1 MIKSF
6 HMKKVVFI
14 AFIAIA
20 IASCAPSLS
29 PYTQKL
35 NERYDWKEA
44 DLKKVQFY
52 LTDDILLRRK
62 AGSGKAEIA
71 QGEIKII
78 DGTRYEI
85 IKFRRGTPGV
95 LLFMPKE
102 NRMAVSFEE
111 GKNAEANF
119 LMFGPNPNA
128 NNRYVLLASNWN
140 KNYGEVTY
148 QGKKWETTS
157 ASAFAGLA
165 VNLKNLDQVN
175 VEARVAK
182 GRTVQ

>member
-1 MIKSF
+1 
-6 HMKKVVFI
+6 MKRLIYFSLFLLI
-14 AFIAIA
+14 YS
-20 IASCAPSLS
+20 SCAPALS

-35 NERYDWKEA
+35 NDRYEWKES

-52 LTDDILLRRK
+52 LSEDIVLRRK

-85 IKFRRGTPGV
+85 VKFRKNTPGV

-102 NRMAVSFEE
+102 NRMAISFEDGSE
-111 GKNAEANF
+111 SNY
-119 LMFGPNPNA
+119 LMFGPNPNF
-128 NNRYVLLASNWN
+128 NNRYVLLASDWN
-140 KNYGEVTY
+140 KRYGEVTY
-148 QGKKWETTS
+148 QGKKWETST
-157 ASAFAGLA
+157 ASAYAGL
-165 VNLKNLDQVN
+165 VINLKNIDQN
-175 VEARVAK
+175 NTEARIAK